1 MIEVS
6 WKVDDVFGVSRDVP
20 GNYVT
25 RENVDGKLV
34 DSLTRDHHIVI
45 YGSSKQGKTCLRKH
59 CLNPADYI
67 TISCQNKWG
76 LPELHSAILKEA
88 GYQVQQSTSKTISG
102 AAKIS
107 ATAKGQA
114 GLPFVAKGAVEVAG
128 GGEVAVGTGEV
139 KASLELDPNDANDI
153 IRALQEVGLSQY
165 IVLEDFHYLPEETQR
180 DFAFALK
187 AFHEKSKICF
197 IITGVW
203 REENRLIAYNGDL
216 TERVYSVDVDNWDE
230 KNLRD
235 VIEAG
240 EALLNIEFTEDFKAA
255 VIQGCVNS
263 VHLVQ
268 EACRRCCRN
277 AKVFV
282 TQQHRLVLGTSAEA
296 GQLIK
301 QVVDEQSGRYEGFL
315 MNVAD
320 GFQQTDLEMPKW
332 IVFAI
337 LTSDAEQLEGG
348 IRLREVSKK
357 IKAAHP
363 KGNGLN
369 NGNITQALNSIK
381 SLQSSK
387 GVRPIV
393 LDYDGANRNIHVVDK
408 GFLIWLLY
416 QDRQELMESLSLPT
430 PIAEAADAAPA

>member
-1 MIEVS
+1 MPEQV

-25 RENVDGKLV
+25 RDEVDGKLI

-59 CLNPADYI
+59 CLNTDDYL
-67 TISCQNKWG
+67 TISCQNKWV

-88 GYQVQQSTSKTISG
+88 GYLVRQSTSKTVSG
-102 AAKIS
+102 AAKIT
-107 ATAKGQA
+107 ALAKGET
-114 GLPFVAKGAVEVAG
+114 GIPLVAKGAVELS
-128 GGEVAVGTGEV
+128 GEGEIATESQHV
-139 KASLELDPNDANDI
+139 SLSLELDPSDANDI
-153 IRALQEVGLSQY
+153 IRALEEVGLNKF

-216 TERVYSVDVDNWDE
+216 TERVYSVDVDTWDE
-230 KNLRD
+230 ESLRE
-235 VIEAG
+235 VIHSG
-240 EALLNIEFTEDFKAA
+240 EVLLNVQFTDEFKGSLMACCF
-255 VIQGCVNS
+255 NS

-268 EACRRCCRN
+268 EACRRSCRK
-277 AKVFV
+277 AGVFSTGDTV
-282 TQQHRLVLGTSAEA
+282 VSLGTASDAEA
-296 GQLIK
+296 LVK
-301 QVVDEQSGRYEGFL
+301 EVVNEQRGRYEGFL

-332 IVFAI
+332 IIFAI
-337 LTSDAEQLEGG
+337 LTFSISQLEGG
-348 IRLREVSKK
+348 IRLREISKR
-357 IKAAHP
+357 IKANHP
-363 KGNGLN
+363 KGESLN
-369 NGNITQALNSIK
+369 NGNITQALASVK
-381 SLQSSK
+381 SLQNSK

-393 LDYDGANRNIHVVDK
+393 LDYDAANRNLHVVDK
-408 GFLIWLLY
+408 GFLIWLAN
-416 QDRQELMESLSLPT
+416 QNIGELLEDLSLPQ
-430 PIAEAADAAPA
+430 PAELELPME